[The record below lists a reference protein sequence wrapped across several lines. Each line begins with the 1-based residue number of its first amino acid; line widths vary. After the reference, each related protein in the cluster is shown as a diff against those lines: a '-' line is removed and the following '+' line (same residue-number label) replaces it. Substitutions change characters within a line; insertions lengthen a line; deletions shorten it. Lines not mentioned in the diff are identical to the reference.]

1 VTTIDRLTG
10 AGGVALAVGT
20 AIGIGTGIAKEF
32 VDHTVVSPAL
42 TAVTSCSLASLLLLV
57 MGLPAWYAVQ
67 AHRAGK
73 LGAVSFVMMFVGL
86 AGLELGT
93 EAMYGYVAPALYARP
108 GNADLAEES
117 ALDMISTGFA
127 AYGLTTMVLE
137 MLGLLLFGIAIIRAK
152 VFPRW
157 VGWAVAL
164 SPVAI
169 FVVPLEAVSVGLL
182 VGAIGYCGVLMAR
195 GSVRLPQ
202 PQTSHPELVG

>member
-1 VTTIDRLTG
+1 VTTIDRLTRS
-10 AGGVALAVGT
+10 GGVALAVGT
-20 AIGIGTGIAKEF
+20 AVGIGTGIAKEF
-32 VDHTVVSPAL
+32 VDQTVVSPAL
-42 TAVTSCSLASLLLLV
+42 TIVTSCSLVSMLLLV

-73 LGAVSFVMMFVGL
+73 LGAVSFVMLFVGL

-93 EAMYGYVAPALYARP
+93 EAMYGYVAPALYVRP

-117 ALDMISTGFA
+117 ALDTISTGFA
-127 AYGLTTMVLE
+127 AYGLTTMALE
-137 MLGLLLFGIAIIRAK
+137 MLGLLLFGIAIMRAK

-169 FVVPLEAVSVGLL
+169 FVVPFEAVSIGLL
-182 VGAIGYCGVLMAR
+182 LFAIGFCGVLMAR
-195 GSVRLPQ
+195 GSVRLFQ
-202 PQTSHPELVG
+202 PQATQPELVG